1 LGEGSGE
8 PPKKRKGSLT
18 TNWRYKMS
26 ATNKTIKSVRF
37 IEKSNS
43 LLLKTESGETFFLN
57 VNLTLHELEIPYTK
71 KNGQEISKNEILAMK
86 AISKE
91 RYVQKI
97 KENKLNNQ
105 KASA

>member
-1 LGEGSGE
+1 
-8 PPKKRKGSLT
+8 
-18 TNWRYKMS
+18 MS
-26 ATNKTIKSVRF
+26 ATNKKIKSVRF

-57 VNLTLHELEIPYTK
+57 VNLALHELEIPYTK
-71 KNGQEISKNEILAMK
+71 KNGQKVSKNEILEMK